1 MRVRVKGFREENV
14 ERILHAL
21 MDLGVD
27 TGNAYSNLTRGRL
40 EFEVEIKE
48 EDLPKLSHALEGL
61 CTLEVINQEQ
71 KAGLLAYLVGFF
83 LDILL
88 VYQVLNLS
96 VYSDRLKYF
105 LSILFGGRSIPGYLF
120 NLFALLF
127 IVAYFYSFL
136 RTKKA
141 PPVSSYMGLRFDKSQ
156 NLALFAYS
164 GVLPS
169 FYLMSQER
177 TLIRLLGFLLFC
189 LCLAIYIE
197 VKRDQK

>member
-1 MRVRVKGFREENV
+1 MRVRVKGFREENA

-27 TGNAYSNLTRGRL
+27 TGNAYSNLTKGRL

-88 VYQVLNLS
+88 VYHVLNLS

-120 NLFALLF
+120 N
-127 IVAYFYSFL
+127 
-136 RTKKA
+136 
-141 PPVSSYMGLRFDKSQ
+141 
-156 NLALFAYS
+156 
-164 GVLPS
+164 
-169 FYLMSQER
+169 
-177 TLIRLLGFLLFC
+177 
-189 LCLAIYIE
+189 
-197 VKRDQK
+197 